1 MSVRQR
7 VLHSAPL
14 IAFALAI
21 VFLGLS
27 LGGYDPADP
36 AGPWRRAGQSAADE
50 SLRPGRGRVRARLV
64 QHAGLVVV
72 AASPGPRRRQSPFD
86 DPAPGPRQARAGP
99 RLWAGPGRRVRFHSQ
114 DRANAHAQPGCRQRR
129 VSWVPWWRFSSKS
142 ISVLSACG

>member
-36 AGPWRRAGQSAADE
+36 PGWGAEPVNQPPTNPCGPVGAVFAHLLFITLGWSSWLLLLGLAVVN
-50 SLRPGRGRVRARLV
+50 LLVTTPPAR
-64 QHAGLVVV
+64 
-72 AASPGPRRRQSPFD
+72 
-86 DPAPGPRQARAGP
+86 PRQARAGA
-99 RLWAGPGRRVRFHSQ
+99 RLWPGPGRRGRVYPQ
-114 DRANAHAQPGCRQRR
+114 DRAGARAQPGGRQRR
-129 VSWVPWWRFSSKS
+129 LCRGAWSRSSSKS
-142 ISVLSACG
+142 ISVPSACG